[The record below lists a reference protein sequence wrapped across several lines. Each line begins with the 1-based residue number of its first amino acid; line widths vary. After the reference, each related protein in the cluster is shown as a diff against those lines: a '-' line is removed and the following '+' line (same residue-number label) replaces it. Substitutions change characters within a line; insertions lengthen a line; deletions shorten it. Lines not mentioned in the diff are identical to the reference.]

1 MLNKYIS
8 PFTRCLPIDFQLKH
22 NKNAE
27 KRNLNSCMSS
37 CPLTLEINKMF
48 GTSTHSHVKAKTE
61 DIVHSEAQGQEYWKG
76 ILANRCYKTTVL
88 HLVCCFHVQ
97 LNYIS
102 VKQCP
107 NAAQECVWLLQ
118 TDAEPNTRLCISVWM
133 YCTAGRTIAAAM
145 KKHVFFL
152 LGYLKA
158 LFIG

>member
-1 MLNKYIS
+1 
-8 PFTRCLPIDFQLKH
+8 
-22 NKNAE
+22 
-27 KRNLNSCMSS
+27 
-37 CPLTLEINKMF
+37 MF

-61 DIVHSEAQGQEYWKG
+61 EIVHSEAQAQEYWKG

-107 NAAQECVWLLQ
+107 NTAQECVWLLQ